1 VAKPKKI
8 ERKDPN
14 EALKSL
20 ERPEVRWKIVL
31 QVALGFAVVWAL
43 AIGLMPWTGYWGIGA
58 AAVLTLVALGFA
70 FYLWR
75 LTRKSQA
82 IVDILKTA
90 TDREGRKAALE
101 ELEKKGKG
109 GDAMAALAQAQLVA
123 QESPAEAMKILEAL
137 DMKKVPA
144 LMQNDVRAN
153 LALLYLMNNRTRDA
167 RALADEIKLD
177 AQAQAKQR
185 AMYAAVVAESQARTG
200 KPEEAKT
207 LLEAYDPSDPTLGE
221 ISAMLLRAQVYAFMG
236 VKKRGLAK
244 QSMQKLA
251 EVEPNLVAQFA
262 MKGGNPELAKM
273 AREII
278 QGLGIVPKQKVRMRM
293 R

>member
-1 VAKPKKI
+1 MAKPPKI
-8 ERKDPN
+8 ERRNPN
-14 EALKSL
+14 EALEKL
-20 ERPEVRWKIVL
+20 ERPEVRWKVVL
-31 QVALGFAVVWAL
+31 QVALGFIVVWAL
-43 AIGLMPWTGYWGIGA
+43 AIGLMPWIGWWGIGIAGALTAVA
-58 AAVLTLVALGFA
+58 AGFGI
-70 FYLWR
+70 YLWR

-90 TDREGRKAALE
+90 TDAEGRKAALE
-101 ELEKKGKG
+101 KLDERGKG

-123 QESPAEAMKILEAL
+123 QESPQRAIEILEAI

-153 LALLYLMNNRTRDA
+153 LALMYLMHNRAKDA
-167 RALADEIKLD
+167 RALADDIKLD
-177 AQAQAKQR
+177 GQAQAKQR
-185 AMYAAVVAESQARTG
+185 AMYAAVVAEAQARTG
-200 KPEEAKT
+200 KAEEAKT
-207 LLEAYDPSDPTLGE
+207 LLEAYDASDPTLGE
-221 ISAMLLRAQVYAFMG
+221 IGAMLLRAQVYAFMG

-251 EVEPNLVAQFA
+251 QVEPNLVAQFA

-273 AREII
+273 ARDII
-278 QGLGIVPKQKVRMRM
+278 QGLGLMPKQKVRMRM